1 LFERGAVA
9 AVSPSIGDIHRLS
22 NALDDRMSIRISEVA
37 AGELRLTHLPADVL
51 KVVYQRAQLKP
62 ITIDSLGIAEQQ
74 RTADLYVRAGVIKT
88 TLDVTP
94 TFDAQFTA
102 H

>member
-1 LFERGAVA
+1 
-9 AVSPSIGDIHRLS
+9 
-22 NALDDRMSIRISEVA
+22 
-37 AGELRLTHLPADVL
+37 VL

-62 ITIDSLGIAEQQ
+62 IAIDSAVIAEQQ
-74 RTADLYVRAGVIKT
+74 RTADLYVRAGVIRT

-94 TFDAQFTA
+94 SFDTQFAA